1 MVEARPLSE
10 PGPPA
15 SHVPGRRV
23 AFSLLNGGEKARF
36 QRPDGGTCETSSGLP
51 GLDAGPNPP
60 DRNPTPEMS
69 QSDVHGVLI
78 PARPE
83 SILIPARP
91 ESIRNPDIVE
101 SMDIM
106 ESESMDIMEFN
117 GHHGIA
123 YWCIDSGPPPVF
135 RQAPGKWRSE
145 SASTRSLPVPP
156 APRFRCACG
165 SLLRGSVLS
174 GPIYKERERHIDR

>member
-83 SILIPARP
+83 SI
-91 ESIRNPDIVE
+91 RNPDIVE

-117 GHHGIA
+117 GHHGIQ
-123 YWCIDSGPPPVF
+123 WTSWN
-135 RQAPGKWRSE
+135 R
-145 SASTRSLPVPP
+145 
-156 APRFRCACG
+156 
-165 SLLRGSVLS
+165 VLV
-174 GPIYKERERHIDR
+174 Y